1 LGRLKNS
8 AYDRLNNT
16 DPKHLAFFHTSETG
30 YISEYGIYNST
41 GQLLKGDE
49 LFEQYTELAKQLDT
63 KRSAFYLSLKEK
75 EIIFGCS
82 LVVKADNGREERVV
96 FIQVNKNLSLGYY
109 IESNIHLL
117 KQFYEAVK
125 FEIET
130 FELKKYQLIGLWNE
144 GDFRNIKEVSLKKG
158 ILEYTVGKIS
168 AGKRVS
174 VKISELSNGLSLIL
188 KLIVRSRNSLPLV
201 FDVSQYPSESDV
213 SVSLIKP
220 NPDFEIGE
228 SGNLPEFIRSES
240 WIYYEKLG
248 EKLFKDELYSKGS
261 KNRSDYISPIVKMI
275 LEDPKNYYSSSNSIL
290 DEFDDG
296 EKVEIFRGLI
306 QNINDKNDADI
317 TKILINIYAKIKE
330 SKHRKDIHIIL
341 FSNNIYIKELIK
353 DLIITIY
360 DKHDN
365 DFFNVLFIDNTSL
378 DNSSIKYSGK
388 TYDEWEGQQKRK
400 TSRKGSKYSFEKGI
414 DNALKD
420 LDYSEKVNFVKFIA
434 REAPSKP
441 EEKGRFLLES
451 LITDLVVSQGNK
463 DFILELSDKELKNL
477 GEIRNEDI
485 LTTKRELK
493 KKKRDWI
500 IKPVFYTGLL
510 VAIVFIAFSSY
521 NFLMGGNGAVNLSSG
536 NQTNI
541 SKLNETDFGK
551 VDINSSSGNQTNI
564 SKLNETDFGKVDINS
579 SSDNK
584 TNTSKLNETDF
595 GKGNINSSSNNKTN
609 NSTDI
614 PQGLAKI

>member
-1 LGRLKNS
+1 
-8 AYDRLNNT
+8 
-16 DPKHLAFFHTSETG
+16 
-30 YISEYGIYNST
+30 
-41 GQLLKGDE
+41 
-49 LFEQYTELAKQLDT
+49 
-63 KRSAFYLSLKEK
+63 
-75 EIIFGCS
+75 
-82 LVVKADNGREERVV
+82 
-96 FIQVNKNLSLGYY
+96 
-109 IESNIHLL
+109 
-117 KQFYEAVK
+117 
-125 FEIET
+125 
-130 FELKKYQLIGLWNE
+130 
-144 GDFRNIKEVSLKKG
+144 
-158 ILEYTVGKIS
+158 
-168 AGKRVS
+168 
-174 VKISELSNGLSLIL
+174 
-188 KLIVRSRNSLPLV
+188 
-201 FDVSQYPSESDV
+201 
-213 SVSLIKP
+213 
-220 NPDFEIGE
+220 
-228 SGNLPEFIRSES
+228 
-240 WIYYEKLG
+240 
-248 EKLFKDELYSKGS
+248 
-261 KNRSDYISPIVKMI
+261 MI
-275 LEDPKNYYSSSNSIL
+275 LEDPKKYYSSSNSIL

-360 DKHDN
+360 EKHDN
-365 DFFNVLFIDNTSL
+365 DFFNVLFIDNTSQ

-420 LDYSEKVNFVKFIA
+420 LEYSEKVNFVKFIA

-493 KKKRDWI
+493 KKKREWI

-521 NFLMGGNGAVNLSSG
+521 NFLMGGSGAVNLSSG

-551 VDINSSSGNQTNI
+551 G
-564 SKLNETDFGKVDINS
+564 DINS

-595 GKGNINSSSNNKTN
+595 GKGDINSSSNNKTN